1 MFLKIISPLTHIF
14 DLSVCPSSEC
24 VYTHQPREAVLCSD
38 GQHGKFAAITEEIS
52 RRLYSL
58 VTRASTK
65 LEGSRTEKDA
75 KTSEPAVSAAL
86 ASALCFINKKKSE
99 FDRSRIAIISPNID
113 DTYSLTSQ
121 YMIFMNCFFTAQKL
135 DVPIDVATCTKA
147 TATDKQD
154 SSMNG
159 KEEIVNSIL
168 RQGCDITCG
177 IYLPILNLK
186 SLLQYLM
193 VNISTFLSFNF
204 TFCSFFIH

>member
-1 MFLKIISPLTHIF
+1 
-14 DLSVCPSSEC
+14 
-24 VYTHQPREAVLCSD
+24 
-38 GQHGKFAAITEEIS
+38 
-52 RRLYSL
+52 
-58 VTRASTK
+58 
-65 LEGSRTEKDA
+65 
-75 KTSEPAVSAAL
+75 
-86 ASALCFINKKKSE
+86 
-99 FDRSRIAIISPNID
+99 
-113 DTYSLTSQ
+113 
-121 YMIFMNCFFTAQKL
+121 MNCFFTAQKL

-193 VNISTFLSFNF
+193 VNISTLHTPSILSFVLF
-204 TFCSFFIH
+204 FHPLIILFFILKWSLLPDVHTRKSLVLPKKAPVGSKTACFCHRTMLDIGYVCSVCLSVFCTFSPICSTCE